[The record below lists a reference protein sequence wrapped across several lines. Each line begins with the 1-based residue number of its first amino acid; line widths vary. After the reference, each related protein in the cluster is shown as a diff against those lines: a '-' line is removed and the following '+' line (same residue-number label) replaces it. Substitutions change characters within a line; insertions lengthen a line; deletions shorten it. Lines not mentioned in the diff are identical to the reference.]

1 MFKDVSDLASCEVLI
16 VDDSELMRRL
26 LVGCLQEICN
36 VKTVESAEQAIIY
49 CQEEQPDL
57 VLMDWVLEGMSGLE
71 ACKKMQVTPKLSE
84 IPIVFVSSYANEES
98 QLQCWEAGAVDF
110 VPKPIVPKT
119 LQNRVKTHLKYK
131 LQADVLRNYSFI
143 DGLTGIYNRRF
154 FDAEVER
161 LLKQHHRADHALS
174 MIMIDID
181 FFKKYNDYY
190 GHLAGDDVLKQ
201 VASKLKEIVRRPLDT
216 VCRYGGEE
224 FVVLLPDTPLQGA
237 KIIAKTLV
245 RAIAGMALEHS
256 QSEHSVVTI
265 SAGVASA
272 TKTCASVE
280 SLIKSSD
287 DMLYYAKGAGR
298 NTYKCTD

>member
-1 MFKDVSDLASCEVLI
+1 
-16 VDDSELMRRL
+16 
-26 LVGCLQEICN
+26 
-36 VKTVESAEQAIIY
+36 
-49 CQEEQPDL
+49 
-57 VLMDWVLEGMSGLE
+57 
-71 ACKKMQVTPKLSE
+71 
-84 IPIVFVSSYANEES
+84 
-98 QLQCWEAGAVDF
+98 
-110 VPKPIVPKT
+110 
-119 LQNRVKTHLKYK
+119 
-131 LQADVLRNYSFI
+131 
-143 DGLTGIYNRRF
+143 
-154 FDAEVER
+154 
-161 LLKQHHRADHALS
+161 
-174 MIMIDID
+174 MIDID

-190 GHLAGDDVLKQ
+190 GHLAGDDVLRQ
-201 VASKLKEIVRRPLDT
+201 VAGKLKEIVRRPLDT

>member
-1 MFKDVSDLASCEVLI
+1 
-16 VDDSELMRRL
+16 MRRL

-84 IPIVFVSSYANEES
+84 IPIVFVTSNANEES